1 LYNDAHHLPICEDR
15 SIETFHHIINN
26 ASGAKLVNTN
36 LRGRKL
42 QRKEM
47 SSEDVTAAA
56 QHIRGI
62 ADPSLACMMM
72 MVMMVMMAQNL

>member
-1 LYNDAHHLPICEDR
+1 LKR
-15 SIETFHHIINN
+15 SIIDNT
-26 ASGAKLVNTN
+26 SGAKLVNTN

-47 SSEDVTAAA
+47 PSEDVTAAA

-62 ADPSLACMMM
+62 ADPSMMM